1 MKTPKTK
8 LSKELDYL
16 KNELHKRGYPF
27 DKYKNHSFLLP
38 LEPSDPPEPNFTEL
52 LDELY
57 RQTVGGRTK
66 ADAEELKRHWVYFL
80 LGLSGSVITHKWLTV
95 FLTKSDYSKTNSW
108 LKEFNF
114 KDNTVRRIVEHL
126 EKAQLAVVLKGAPYK
141 NEPMRTR
148 IYPTPDFAVQILPFY
163 LSSRE
168 SFHGN
173 YLEITPDHD
182 REPVDKIDWQKE
194 FKGQLKDT
202 EDHEHLN
209 RINEYLKEQHWACTG
224 PVVLEY
230 KKKPFHSGRLYT
242 RYQQLPDRHYKI
254 RINTLV
260 NNEPICEVD
269 LNANHLRLAMAVLHE
284 EDAGD
289 TPYEDI
295 MWLADIQDRDLVKS
309 FFMTAIGASS
319 RSSAHSRWN
328 LNSGGTDNFRKIENA
343 VIRRFPDLKLYDN
356 WGISARNLEGAI
368 LREVMLA
375 GIKKDIVVL
384 PVHDAVAVQ
393 QRHEGWAVDAM
404 LESWNKHVGHDFARV
419 KVDRP

>member
-8 LSKELDYL
+8 LSKELDSL

-38 LEPSDPPEPNFTEL
+38 LEPSEPPEPNFTEL

-95 FLTKSDYSKTNSW
+95 FLTKSDYSKTSAW

-114 KDNTVRRIVEHL
+114 TDNSVRRIVEYL

-148 IYPTPDFAVQILPFY
+148 IYPTPAFAVQILPFY

-168 SFHGN
+168 SFYSN
-173 YLEITPDHD
+173 YLQISADD
-182 REPVDKIDWQKE
+182 REPLDAINWEKE
-194 FKGQLKDT
+194 IRGLSKDHPNKADLET
-202 EDHEHLN
+202 
-209 RINEYLKEQHWACTG
+209 INGYLQEQHWACTG

-230 KKKPFHSGRLYT
+230 KKKPFHGGRLYT

-309 FFMTAIGASS
+309 FFTTAIGASS
-319 RSSAHSRWN
+319 RSSAHSKWN

-343 VIRRFPDLKLYDN
+343 VTRRFPDLKLYDD
-356 WGISARNLEGAI
+356 WGTSAQNLEGAI